1 MPALKNSLKI
11 KIISAIVI
19 FMIPLKVFGFQ
30 NLCPKAEMSCSD
42 ALLTNHL
49 FNADYKIAANY
60 VPVLPLRAFAHAEIY
75 KHKKKLKLERYFY
88 YKSAGPSAKPYATM
102 NLNVEVRGKGFLGR
116 EIIASGTLNEH
127 KVEYFNEVKPYLP
140 RNGDLNVIA
149 KLDGIRVLEL
159 TIASDGT
166 KMTNVV
172 KGKFFNK
179 EVNYSTNWRNTK
191 GVLAGLNY
199 EIYAEGIE
207 KEKNSF
213 KAISKGRIQNQ
224 SISGTCDIIEENFYT
239 CQEEY
244 GPLRIKTDIKIL

>member
-42 ALLTNHL
+42 ALLNDPL

-102 NLNVEVRGKGFLGR
+102 NLNVEVRAKGFLGR

-140 RNGDLNVIA
+140 RNGDLNVVA

-179 EVNYSTNWRNTK
+179 EINYSTNWRNTK
-191 GVLAGLNY
+191 GVLAGLSY
-199 EIYAEGIE
+199 EIYAEGVE

-224 SISGTCDIIEENFYT
+224 SISGICTMIEQNLYNCDED
-239 CQEEY
+239 Y
-244 GPLRIKTDIKIL
+244 GPVKIKTNIKIL